1 MEWSI
6 IGINY
11 LYASLGLVLM
21 YIAYRVFDKLTP
33 KIDFDLEL
41 QRGNI
46 AVAIFVASIF
56 ISIAVIVGKSL
67 Q

>member
-1 MEWSI
+1 MEWTI
-6 IGINY
+6 IGMNY

-33 KIDFDLEL
+33 KVDFDVEL
-41 QRGNI
+41 QRGNV
-46 AVAIFVASIF
+46 AVAIFVAAIF
-56 ISIAVIVGKSL
+56 ISIALIIGKSL